1 MCVWDGVWGV
11 SLFPF
16 LFIGCAMIGGFGA
29 GTCTISVPF
38 ATKLTVKLDPRCR
51 TLDSHSLEVAS
62 AGALGG
68 APVSEQLAGV
78 FGGKVIPVCG
88 VPLLLRSSL
97 EDCASY
103 DWVLSKCMSHI
114 VRLVA

>member
-11 SLFPF
+11 SPF
-16 LFIGCAMIGGFGA
+16 RFVPWVCDVMDGFCS

-38 ATKLTVKLDPRCR
+38 ATKLTVKLDPRSR

-78 FGGKVIPVCG
+78 FGGKVIPVCV
-88 VPLLLRSSL
+88 VP
-97 EDCASY
+97 
-103 DWVLSKCMSHI
+103 
-114 VRLVA
+114 

>member
-1 MCVWDGVWGV
+1 MVCGCLTVSAPFYWVCDVSDGFC
-11 SLFPF
+11 S
-16 LFIGCAMIGGFGA
+16 

-62 AGALGG
+62 AGTLGG

-78 FGGKVIPVCG
+78 FGGKVIPVCV
-88 VPLLLRSSL
+88 VPL
-97 EDCASY
+97 
-103 DWVLSKCMSHI
+103 
-114 VRLVA
+114 